1 MFSTSRRWLLV
12 ASPFLALC
20 LLYYL
25 SQSPETRPA
34 RGKGL
39 GSWTQESNKL
49 NTLTVQS
56 EDMDSLSATD
66 PCGRQ
71 PRDLDDVFVVIKTGA
86 TESQQRI
93 PVHLRTTLQCVPH
106 FAIFSD
112 YEETINGVQVHDILK
127 NVSKTTM
134 ETEPEFDL
142 YRRLQE
148 VGREGLTDEE
158 WGDDINGPLGKTNN
172 PGWKLDKWK
181 FLPMIDSAL
190 ELKPDAKWYVFAEAD
205 TYVTWPNLANWLA
218 HLDHTDPYYIG
229 SPMQIGNELFAY
241 GGAGIILSA
250 RTMQRLSS
258 YRARAEEEMDKM
270 TAEEW
275 AGDCVLA
282 RALGQV
288 RVSLTWAWPMM
299 LTVTPSELDHFSEG
313 YGRQPWCYPAISYHH
328 MSPKDIEDMW
338 RFDRE
343 WFSSG
348 KNALLLHADVFR
360 KYIHNASLSERRD
373 WDNLSSVKIDLVSS
387 TEACHEACSH
397 DSDCLQW
404 SFGADEGCKHAST
417 TLLGVSTNGTH
428 SGWMKNRVQ
437 KLLDLFQSSCPQVEY
452 IFD

>member
-1 MFSTSRRWLLV
+1 MFSSSRRWLLV
-12 ASPFLALC
+12 ASPLLALC

-34 RGKGL
+34 GRKGL
-39 GSWTQESNKL
+39 GSWTQESNNQ
-49 NTLTVQS
+49 NTLAVQS
-56 EDMDSLSATD
+56 DDMDSLSGTG
-66 PCGRQ
+66 PCGRE

-86 TESQQRI
+86 TESQKRI

-112 YEETINGVQVHDILK
+112 YEETIDGVQVHDILK
-127 NVSKTTM
+127 NVSRTTM
-134 ETEPEFDL
+134 EKEPEFKL
-142 YRRLQE
+142 YQRLQE

-158 WGDDINGPLGKTNN
+158 WGDDTNGPLGKTNN

-218 HLDHTDPYYIG
+218 HLDHTEPYYIG

-241 GGAGIILSA
+241 GGAGIILSS

-258 YRARAEEEMDKM
+258 YRARAEKEMDEM

-299 LTVTPSELDHFSEG
+299 LTVTPPELDHFSEG

-338 RFDRE
+338 HFDRE

-373 WDNLSSVKIDLVSS
+373 WDNLSGVKVDSVLS
-387 TEACHEACSH
+387 TEACHEACRH

-428 SGWMKNRVQ
+428 SGWMKARVQ

>member
-1 MFSTSRRWLLV
+1 MAPRRLPL
-12 ASPFLALC
+12 LALC

-25 SQSPETRPA
+25 SQPPDPRPA
-34 RGKGL
+34 GGKGL
-39 GSWTQESNKL
+39 GSWTQESKNQ

-56 EDMDSLSATD
+56 DDMDSLTATD

-134 ETEPEFDL
+134 EKEPEFEL

-158 WGDDINGPLGKTNN
+158 WGDDTNGPLGKTNN

-190 ELKPDAKWYVFAEAD
+190 ELKPDAKWYIFAEAD
-205 TYVTWPNLANWLA
+205 TYLAWPNLVNWLA
-218 HLDHTDPYYIG
+218 HLDHNEPYYIG

-241 GGAGIILSA
+241 GGSGIILSA

-258 YRARAEEEMDKM
+258 YRARAEQEMDKM

-338 RFDRE
+338 RFERA

-360 KYIHNASLSERRD
+360 KHIHNASLSERSD
-373 WDNLSSVKIDLVSS
+373 WDNLSNVNIDSVSS
-387 TEACHEACSH
+387 AEACHEACSH

-404 SFGADEGCKHAST
+404 SFGANEGCKHAST
-417 TLLGVSTNGTH
+417 TLLGVPTNGTH